1 MDCVR
6 NYLTSKEPC
15 VHASQSCRDAS
26 FIVESTTDCVGDRAQ
41 IPDRN
46 RAESWHEQHDRDEG
60 VAKGNSDER
69 AAAADPQVPTV
80 RSSLCASRSSRTASV
95 GDSRREEEEG
105 CVASLGSRTLHS
117 PYIPAT
123 RSNDASCSVGTSAE
137 ACGGGRDS
145 LLTWALRPGSPER
158 PTRSSLLLGRLRLA
172 WPGLPRLRL
181 FLRLISHKVT
191 SPR

>member
-46 RAESWHEQHDRDEG
+46 RAESRHEQHDRDEG
-60 VAKGNSDER
+60 VAKGTSDER

-117 PYIPAT
+117 PCIPSYT
-123 RSNDASCSVGTSAE
+123 I
-137 ACGGGRDS
+137 
-145 LLTWALRPGSPER
+145 ER
-158 PTRSSLLLGRLRLA
+158 RGLLGRHVRGGLRRRARFAPEMGAPARITGAPHQVVVTSWAAAAGLA
-172 WPGLPRLRL
+172 WSATASAVPSAYQP
-181 FLRLISHKVT
+181 
-191 SPR
+191 

>member
-60 VAKGNSDER
+60 VAKGTSDER

-95 GDSRREEEEG
+95 GDSQREEEEG
-105 CVASLGSRTLHS
+105 CVASLGSRTQIGRARVGKECRSRRS
-117 PYIPAT
+117 PSHEKKKTQIIW
-123 RSNDASCSVGTSAE
+123 RSDSNKNLLSL
-137 ACGGGRDS
+137 GGRPS
-145 LLTWALRPGSPER
+145 A
-158 PTRSSLLLGRLRLA
+158 
-172 WPGLPRLRL
+172 
-181 FLRLISHKVT
+181 
-191 SPR
+191 